1 MVCIL
6 NMGST
11 SQIASHHTSAFVV
24 AGMLEEHI
32 YIFYH
37 PRVESFL
44 VQLDNY
50 STNLDMNHLP
60 MGSIELL

>member
-37 PRVESFL
+37 PRVESL
-44 VQLDNY
+44 SCPVGQLFHE
-50 STNLDMNHLP
+50 S
-60 MGSIELL
+60 